1 MARTKLQKIVII
13 GSGPNEI
20 GMDTELETATLQTIQ
35 ELHKAGKE
43 VTFVSNN
50 ANSVAGDYLD
60 PEHFIISNLDAN
72 SLITILRNN
81 EFDGLIPTLGGTPIF
96 QLLHQLDEAGIF
108 NQLNIR
114 VLGVSLKTIAN
125 TQNPEALN
133 RILQNIHEPYIP
145 TNILS
150 DTNEVLKF
158 VRRIGYPVIVKP
170 VAAITNNNR
179 MRCENEHQLKQML
192 ASAFRIS
199 TTHQVA
205 VEKSIVGFKE
215 IEMTVIRDNEN
226 TRMLICAA
234 EDFNPVGVHAGD
246 SIVFTPTQ
254 TLTDQEFQAIRSS
267 ALRIVQ
273 EFKIRGICHIQ
284 FALNQS
290 TGNYYVI
297 RVNPYFD
304 RTTAFAAR
312 ATGYPVAL
320 VCTQISFGRNL
331 RSITIPGLR
340 QHDSLALIEPTLD
353 HIAVRFPTFS
363 FASFANA
370 NQELNTRMKSTG
382 SVIAFGRSTEEATL
396 KAIRS
401 VDSTTTSEQAA
412 LDESRLNEGQLINVL
427 VHPTAGEVFYLLE
440 AIRRGYQVEELAELT
455 KIDAFYFYKLI
466 HIVQIE
472 KKLRKHPFDVD
483 VLRNAKYYG
492 YGDSQIAQ
500 LWKCSDKKV
509 RDFRE
514 TNQIRPTFKGIEPTA
529 GEFPYNNRS
538 YYTTFE
544 TENESQIS
552 EKPKVFILGT
562 ANNQVGTNAAA
573 EYVTVHTIQAC
584 QKLGFETILIN
595 NNPSAISILPR
606 LADKLYLEPLTVENC
621 LNIMNSE
628 QPDFVIAQGKWQIVT
643 DLETAGVKITQ
654 LPLSRTSRAENVES
668 NYLVVAEKM
677 EEKQRNLG
685 CFDTAEDASL
695 HFPSSAKKQISNKLQ
710 HISLS
715 ELSKQEDGIY
725 SVMFKQ
731 EGSHLIVTGTIPLA
745 IQDIP
750 FMTYALNYDI
760 VADMVKLILKRSNC
774 ESPLKLTSQNVHLKL
789 EHVFPYNQL
798 QIPEPQNPPFS
809 LAIGARITSTKL

>member
-1 MARTKLQKIVII
+1 MARTKLQKILII

-20 GMDTELETATLQTIQ
+20 GVDTELETATLQTIQ
-35 ELHKAGKE
+35 VLHEAGKE

-60 PEHFIISNLDAN
+60 PDHFVISDLDAN
-72 SLITILRNN
+72 SLINLLRNN
-81 EFDGLIPTLGGTPIF
+81 DFDGLIPTLGGTPTF

-108 NQLNIR
+108 EQLNIR
-114 VLGVSLKTIAN
+114 ILGVSLKTIAN

-145 TNILS
+145 TNILNE
-150 DTNEVLKF
+150 TNEVLKF

-170 VAAITNNNR
+170 VAAISNNNR
-179 MRCENEHQLKQML
+179 VRCENEHQLKQIL

-267 ALRIVQ
+267 ALRIAQ
-273 EFKIRGICHIQ
+273 EFKIRGICHVQ

-320 VCTQISFGRNL
+320 VCTQISLGKNL
-331 RSITIPGLR
+331 RNITIPGLR

-382 SVIAFGRSTEEATL
+382 AVIAFGRSTEEAIL

-472 KKLRKHPFDVD
+472 KKLRKNLFDAS
-483 VLRNAKYYG
+483 VLRKAKFYG

-500 LWKCSDKKV
+500 LWKSSDEKV
-509 RDFRE
+509 RKFRE
-514 TNQIRPTFKGIEPTA
+514 KNQIRPTFKGIEPTA

-538 YYTTFE
+538 YYTTYE

-573 EYVTVHTIQAC
+573 EYVTVHMIQTC
-584 QKLGFETILIN
+584 RDLGFETILIN
-595 NNPSAISILPR
+595 NNPNAISILPR
-606 LADKLYLEPLTVENC
+606 LADKLYIEPLTVENC
-621 LNIMNSE
+621 LNIINSE
-628 QPDFVIAQGKWQIVT
+628 QPDYVIAQGKWQIVN
-643 DLETAGVKITQ
+643 DLSAAGVKITQ

-668 NYLVVAEKM
+668 NYLVVAEKNGD
-677 EEKQRNLG
+677 KQRNLG
-685 CFDTAEDASL
+685 CFYTAADASL
-695 HFPSSAKKQISNKLQ
+695 HFPSMASKQIATKLQ
-710 HISLS
+710 HITQS
-715 ELSKQEDGIY
+715 EIRKQDEGIY

-745 IQDIP
+745 VQDIP
-750 FMTYALNYDI
+750 FMTYALNYDL
-760 VADMVKLILKRSNC
+760 VADMVKLSLNYSDC
-774 ESPLKLTSQNVHLKL
+774 ESKLKLTSAGTQLKL
-789 EHVFPYNQL
+789 EHVFPYEQL
-798 QIPEPQNPPFS
+798 QIPQPQNAPFS
-809 LAIGARITSTKL
+809 LAIGAKITRTQQ

>member
-1 MARTKLQKIVII
+1 MARTKLQKILII
-13 GSGPNEI
+13 GSGPNTI
-20 GMDTELETATLQTIQ
+20 GVDTELEAAALQTIQ
-35 ELHKAGKE
+35 ELHQVDKE
-43 VTFVSNN
+43 VTFITNN
-50 ANSVAGDYLD
+50 ANSVIGNYLD
-60 PEHFIISNLDAN
+60 SDHFIISNLDAN
-72 SLITILRNN
+72 SLIAILRNN
-81 EFDGLIPTLGGTPIF
+81 EFDALIPTLGGAPVF
-96 QLLHQLDEAGIF
+96 QVLHQLDEAGIF
-108 NQLNIR
+108 EQLNIR
-114 VLGVSLKTIAN
+114 LLGVSLRTIAN
-125 TQNPEALN
+125 TQNPESLN
-133 RILQNIHEPYIP
+133 RILKNIHEPYIP
-145 TNILS
+145 TNILN
-150 DTNEVLKF
+150 DADAVLKF
-158 VRRIGYPVIVKP
+158 VHRIGYPVILKP
-170 VAAITNNNR
+170 VAAISNSSR

-192 ASAFRIS
+192 ASTFRIS

-205 VEKSIVGFKE
+205 VEKSIVGFKK
-215 IEMTVIRDNEN
+215 IEMTLIRDNEN

-246 SIVFTPTQ
+246 SVVFTPTQ
-254 TLTDQEFQAIRSS
+254 TLTDQEFQAIRTS

-284 FALNQS
+284 FALNTV

-331 RSITIPGLR
+331 RNIKIPGLR

-382 SVIAFGRSTEEATL
+382 SVIAFGRSTEEALL

-427 VHPTAGEVFYLLE
+427 VHPTAGEMFYLLE
-440 AIRRGYQVEELAELT
+440 AIRRGYQVEELSELT

-472 KKLRKHPFDVD
+472 KKLRKNPFDASI
-483 VLRNAKYYG
+483 LQNAKYYG
-492 YGDSQIAQ
+492 YGDSQIAR

-509 RDFRE
+509 REFRH
-514 TNQIRPTFKGIEPTA
+514 TNHIEPTFKGIEPTA

-544 TENESQIS
+544 TENEAQIS
-552 EKPKVFILGT
+552 EQPKVFILGT
-562 ANNQVGTNAAA
+562 ANSQVGTNSAAD
-573 EYVTVHTIQAC
+573 YVTVHTIETC
-584 QKLGFETILIN
+584 QNLGYETVLIN
-595 NNPSAISILPR
+595 NNPGAISILPK

-621 LNIMNSE
+621 LNIINSE

-643 DLETAGVKITQ
+643 DLSEAGVDITQ
-654 LPLSRTSRAENVES
+654 LPLSRTSRAENVDS
-668 NYLVVAEKM
+668 HYLVVGRKSGDTE
-677 EEKQRNLG
+677 RNLG
-685 CFDTAEDASL
+685 CFQTDQDDSL
-695 HFPSSAKKQISNKLQ
+695 RFPSQADPQILKKIE
-710 HISLS
+710 HISQS
-715 ELSKQEDGIY
+715 ELRKQSDGIY
-725 SVMFKQ
+725 QIMFKQ
-731 EGSHLIVTGTIPLA
+731 EGTHLIVTGTIPLA

-750 FMTYALNYDI
+750 FMTGVLNYDL
-760 VADMVKLILKRSNC
+760 VDDLVRMALGKPEGDNMVEIPNT
-774 ESPLKLTSQNVHLKL
+774 EGQLKLDHI
-789 EHVFPYNQL
+789 FPYEQL
-798 QIPEPQNPPFS
+798 QIPIPKNPPFS
-809 LAIGARITSTKL
+809 LAIGAKISKS

>member
-1 MARTKLQKIVII
+1 MARTKLQKILII

-20 GMDTELETATLQTIQ
+20 GVDTELETATLQTIQ
-35 ELHKAGKE
+35 VLHEAGKE

-60 PEHFIISNLDAN
+60 PDHFIISDLDAN
-72 SLITILRNN
+72 SLINLLRNN
-81 EFDGLIPTLGGTPIF
+81 DFDGLIPTLGGTPTF

-108 NQLNIR
+108 EQLNIR
-114 VLGVSLKTIAN
+114 ILGVSLKTIAN

-145 TNILS
+145 TNILNE
-150 DTNEVLKF
+150 TNEVLKF

-170 VAAITNNNR
+170 VAAISNNNR
-179 MRCENEHQLKQML
+179 VRCENEHQLKQIL

-267 ALRIVQ
+267 ALRIAQ
-273 EFKIRGICHIQ
+273 EFKIRGICHVQ

-312 ATGYPVAL
+312 ATGYPVAP
-320 VCTQISFGRNL
+320 VCTQISLGKNL
-331 RSITIPGLR
+331 RNITIPGLR

-382 SVIAFGRSTEEATL
+382 AVIAFGRSTEESIL

-472 KKLRKHPFDVD
+472 KTLRKNLFDAS
-483 VLRNAKYYG
+483 VLRKAKFYG

-500 LWKCSDKKV
+500 LWKSSDEKV
-509 RDFRE
+509 RKFRE
-514 TNQIRPTFKGIEPTA
+514 KNQIRPTFKGIEPTA

-538 YYTTFE
+538 YYTTYE

-573 EYVTVHTIQAC
+573 EYVTVHMIQTC
-584 QKLGFETILIN
+584 RDLGFETILIN
-595 NNPSAISILPR
+595 NNPNAISILPR
-606 LADKLYLEPLTVENC
+606 LADKLYIEPLTVENC
-621 LNIMNSE
+621 LNIINSE
-628 QPDFVIAQGKWQIVT
+628 QPDYVIAQGKWQIVN
-643 DLETAGVKITQ
+643 DLSAAGVKITQ

-668 NYLVVAEKM
+668 NYLVVAEKNGD
-677 EEKQRNLG
+677 KQRNLG
-685 CFDTAEDASL
+685 CFYTAADASL
-695 HFPSSAKKQISNKLQ
+695 HFPSMASKQIATKLQ
-710 HISLS
+710 HITQS
-715 ELSKQEDGIY
+715 EIRKQDEGIY

-745 IQDIP
+745 VQDIP
-750 FMTYALNYDI
+750 FMTYALNYDL
-760 VADMVKLILKRSNC
+760 VADMVKLSLNYSDC
-774 ESPLKLTSQNVHLKL
+774 ESKLKLTSAGTQLKL
-789 EHVFPYNQL
+789 EHVFPYEQL
-798 QIPEPQNPPFS
+798 QIPQPQNAPFS
-809 LAIGARITSTKL
+809 LAIGAKITRTQQ